1 MIKKIALL
9 IVLMCLS
16 YQAMSCECFTVSLE
30 KEVGRSTKVFAG
42 KLIGQQDQTYTF
54 LILKSWKG
62 LGKTDTVQLTL
73 PQENGCYRY
82 TPEALD
88 YYVIF
93 AEEAGIFN
101 CSSSG
106 FYDDSRIV
114 DMLDELLSTEVWVNK
129 KYEEDLNRIEY
140 DRKYVL
146 QTTEEQLDT
155 KGKDIILISEKNNV
169 SELKMPMPLHEFG
182 LQLIVLATKAD
193 LAAYPSPPD
202 FIIYVPYRSEV
213 ISVQRN
219 QKIIKRTMRSLN
231 KTHNDL

>member
-9 IVLMCLS
+9 IVYMCLN
-16 YQAMSCECFTVSLE
+16 YQAISCKCFTASP
-30 KEVGRSTKVFAG
+30 KEEVARATKVFTG
-42 KLIGQQDQTYTF
+42 KLISQHDQTYTF

-62 LGKTDTVQLTL
+62 LDKTDTLQLTL
-73 PQENGCYRY
+73 PQDRY

-106 FYDDSRIV
+106 FYDDSRII
-114 DMLDELLSTEVWVNK
+114 DMLDELLGREVWVNK

-146 QTTEEQLDT
+146 QTIAEQLDT
-155 KGKDIILISEKNNV
+155 QGKDIILISEKNNV
-169 SELKMPMPLHEFG
+169 SELKMPVPSRTFEMRP
-182 LQLIVLATKAD
+182 IILATQAD
-193 LAAYPSPPD
+193 LNSYPAPPD
-202 FIIYVPYRSEV
+202 YILYMASARESLSEK
-213 ISVQRN
+213 RK
-219 QKIIKRTMRSLN
+219 QKIIKRTMRKLKQN
-231 KTHNDL
+231 AK